1 MYDNECLLLFFVYAV
16 IANCPEPWSQLLNGK
31 WYYVSTDSMPYE
43 EVETF
48 CNDLGGREAE
58 ITSVD
63 DYWSVKFYFG
73 EFIVHCY

>member
-1 MYDNECLLLFFVYAV
+1 MSIIIFVYVA

-31 WYYVSTDSMPYE
+31 WYYVSTYSMPYE

-63 DYWSVKFYFG
+63 DYWSVKFYLG
-73 EFIVHCY
+73 EFTVIELYV